1 MIKIQEFEMN
11 RFCLRFLLAF
21 CLPSLIVSLSWAQN
35 FPTKPIKIIAP
46 FAAGGLADTLARTLS
61 EKLSRALNQPVI
73 VENKMGAGGN
83 VGADAVARAEADG
96 YTLMMSSA
104 GILTINQFL
113 YPSMSF
119 DANTAFA
126 PIALVADMPM
136 ILVVRKDLPA
146 RNLSEFL
153 SLAKNTPGGLFYGS
167 PGNGT
172 TGHLGMELF
181 MHATSLK
188 LQHVPY
194 KSAAEAVQAALAGQT
209 TSMFDNPPTIMA
221 HIKSGNLRALGVAS
235 KERMAQLPDVPTLME
250 GGISN
255 FEASSWFGL
264 VAPAKTPK
272 PIIDKLS
279 VETAKALKDPELQS
293 KFYQA
298 GAKLIGNSPEQF
310 SLIIAEDKIRWEK
323 VIKAANIKLQ

>member
-1 MIKIQEFEMN
+1 M
-11 RFCLRFLLAF
+11 
-21 CLPSLIVSLSWAQN
+21 IVSLPCAQN
-35 FPTKPIKIIAP
+35 FPNKPIKIIAP

-61 EKLSRALNQPVI
+61 DKLTRAFNQPVI

-153 SLAKNTPGGLFYGS
+153 SLAKSTPGGLFYGS

-181 MHATSLK
+181 MHATALK

-194 KSAAEAVQAALAGQT
+194 KSAAEAVQAALGGQT
-209 TSMFDNPPTIMA
+209 TTMFDNPPTIMS
-221 HIKSGNLRALGVAS
+221 HIKSGSLRALGVAT

-298 GAKLIGNSPEQF
+298 GARLVGNTPEQF

>member
-1 MIKIQEFEMN
+1 MK
-11 RFCLRFLLAF
+11 
-21 CLPSLIVSLSWAQN
+21 SLIHFLNVLLTWTLGLMLFGGSLAQAQS

-46 FAAGGLADTLARTLS
+46 FAAGGLADTLARTLA
-61 EKLSRALNQPVI
+61 EKLTRALGQPVL

-83 VGADAVARAEADG
+83 IGADAVARAEPDG

-126 PIALVADMPM
+126 PVSLVADMPM
-136 ILVVRKDLPA
+136 VLVVRKDLPA
-146 RNLSEFL
+146 KNLSEFL
-153 SLAKNTPGGLFYGS
+153 VLAKNTPGGLFYGS

-181 MHATSLK
+181 MHATGVR

-194 KSAAEAVQAALAGQT
+194 KSAAEAVQAALSAQT
-209 TSMFDNPPTIMA
+209 STMFDNPPSIMTQ
-221 HIKSGNLRALGVAS
+221 IKSGSLRAIGVAT
-235 KERMAQLPDVPTLME
+235 KERMAQLPEVPTLME
-250 GGISN
+250 GGLNN

-272 PIIDKLS
+272 PIVDKLAQ
-279 VETAKALKDPELQS
+279 ETSKALNDSEFQAR
-293 KFYQA
+293 FYQA
-298 GAKLIGNSPEQF
+298 GAKLIGNTPEQF
-310 SLIIAEDKIRWEK
+310 SQIIALDKVRWEK
-323 VIKAANIKLQ
+323 VIRQADIKLQ

>member
-1 MIKIQEFEMN
+1 M
-11 RFCLRFLLAF
+11 
-21 CLPSLIVSLSWAQN
+21 IVSLPCAQN
-35 FPTKPIKIIAP
+35 FPSKPIKIIAP

-61 EKLSRALNQPVI
+61 DKLTRAFNQPVI

-153 SLAKNTPGGLFYGS
+153 SLAKSTPGGLFYGS

-181 MHATSLK
+181 MHATALK

-194 KSAAEAVQAALAGQT
+194 KSAAEAVQAALGGQT
-209 TSMFDNPPTIMA
+209 TTMFDNPPTIMS
-221 HIKSGNLRALGVAS
+221 HIKSGSLRALGVAT

-279 VETAKALKDPELQS
+279 IETAKALKDPELQS

-298 GAKLIGNSPEQF
+298 GAKLVGNTPEQF

>member
-1 MIKIQEFEMN
+1 MTMTHTIVRHLFWV
-11 RFCLRFLLAF
+11 FCTLSAVLLGA
-21 CLPSLIVSLSWAQN
+21 SSSSAQS
-35 FPTKPIKIIAP
+35 FPNKPIKIIAP
-46 FAAGGLADTLARTLS
+46 FAAGGLADTLARTLA
-61 EKLSRALNQPVI
+61 EKLTRSLGQPVL

-83 VGADAVARAEADG
+83 IGADALARSEPDG

-113 YPSMSF
+113 YPTMSF

-126 PIALVADMPM
+126 PVSLVADMPM
-136 ILVVRKDLPA
+136 VLVVRKDLPA

-153 SLAKNTPGGLFYGS
+153 ALAKNTPGGLFYGS

-181 MHATSLK
+181 MHATGLR

-194 KSAAEAVQAALAGQT
+194 KSAAEAVQAALSGQT
-209 TSMFDNPPTIMA
+209 STMFDNPPSIMSQ
-221 HIKSGNLRALGVAS
+221 IKSGSLRALGVAT
-235 KERMAQLPDVPTLME
+235 KDRMAQLPEVPTLIE
-250 GGISN
+250 GGLNN

-272 PIIDKLS
+272 WIVDKLAS
-279 VETAKALKDPELQS
+279 ETSKALRDPELQN

-298 GAKLIGNSPEQF
+298 GAKLIGNTPEQF
-310 SLIIAEDKIRWEK
+310 TQIIAEDKVRWEK
-323 VIKAANIKLQ
+323 VIRQAEIKLQ

>member
-1 MIKIQEFEMN
+1 M
-11 RFCLRFLLAF
+11 
-21 CLPSLIVSLSWAQN
+21 IVSLPCAQN
-35 FPTKPIKIIAP
+35 FPSKPIKIIAP

-61 EKLSRALNQPVI
+61 DKLTRAFNQPVI

-153 SLAKNTPGGLFYGS
+153 SLAKSTPGGLFYGS

-181 MHATSLK
+181 MHATALK

-194 KSAAEAVQAALAGQT
+194 KSAAEAVQAALGGQT
-209 TSMFDNPPTIMA
+209 TTMFDNPPTIMS
-221 HIKSGNLRALGVAS
+221 HIKSGSLRALGVAT

-298 GAKLIGNSPEQF
+298 GARLVGNTPEQF

>member
-1 MIKIQEFEMN
+1 MN
-11 RFCLRFLLAF
+11 RFCLHFLLPL
-21 CLPSLIVSLSWAQN
+21 CLSSLIVSLPCAQN
-35 FPTKPIKIIAP
+35 FPSKPIKIIAP

-61 EKLSRALNQPVI
+61 DKLTRAFNQPVI

-126 PIALVADMPM
+126 PIALVAEMPM

-153 SLAKNTPGGLFYGS
+153 SLAKSTPGGLFYGS

-181 MHATSLK
+181 MHATALK

-194 KSAAEAVQAALAGQT
+194 KSAAEAVQAALGGQT
-209 TSMFDNPPTIMA
+209 TTMFDNPPTIMS
-221 HIKSGNLRALGVAS
+221 HIKSGSLRALGVAT

-298 GAKLIGNSPEQF
+298 GAKLVGNTPEQF

>member
-1 MIKIQEFEMN
+1 MTPLLQRVLFFFGAI
-11 RFCLRFLLAF
+11 FLL
-21 CLPSLIVSLSWAQN
+21 LPASRAQTY
-35 FPTKPIKIIAP
+35 PAKPIKIVAP
-46 FAAGGLADTLARTLS
+46 FAAGGLADTLARTLAD
-61 EKLSRALNQPVI
+61 KLSRSMGQSVL

-83 VGADAVARAEADG
+83 IGADAVARAEPDG

-119 DANTAFA
+119 DAVTAFA
-126 PIALVADMPM
+126 PIGLVADMPM

-153 SLAKNTPGGLFYGS
+153 ALAKSTPGGLFYGS

-181 MHATSLK
+181 MHATALK

-194 KSAAEAVQAALAGQT
+194 KSAAEAVQAALSAQT
-209 TSMFDNPPTIMA
+209 ATMFDNPPTIMA
-221 HIKSGNLRALGVAS
+221 HIKSGSLRALGVATR
-235 KERMAQLPDVPTLME
+235 ERMAQLPEVPTLIE

-255 FEASSWFGL
+255 FEASSC
-264 VAPAKTPK
+264 
-272 PIIDKLS
+272 IIL
-279 VETAKALKDPELQS
+279 
-293 KFYQA
+293 F
-298 GAKLIGNSPEQF
+298 
-310 SLIIAEDKIRWEK
+310 KIST
-323 VIKAANIKLQ
+323 IS